1 MNLFRL
7 LQARADEG
15 RPVRVG
21 VIGAGKF
28 SSMFLSQA
36 RLTPGLHVVGI
47 AELDP
52 EKARQ
57 ACLRTGWPQEA
68 LAFVTSTASIVD
80 DSLFSCRLRRDMEE
94 EAKRSGPTFD

>member
-7 LQARADEG
+7 LQARANKE

-36 RLTPGLHVVGI
+36 HLTPGMHVVGI

-52 EKARQ
+52 EKAKQ
-57 ACLRTGWPQEA
+57 ACLRTGWAPEA
-68 LAFVTSTASIVD
+68 LVFGDST
-80 DSLFSCRLRRDMEE
+80 
-94 EAKRSGPTFD
+94 EAIGMAPHGGGL